1 MSLELQEPR
10 ANPSCR
16 PLPQLRPTWAAPVQP
31 GLQGRRVMGRDGGT
45 VPAESIR
52 VSPALDLPF
61 SLSGLRVMGRDGG
74 TVPDESVHVSP
85 ALDLPSLSTA
95 FCPQCLHLSESPWIS
110 VPIFFHPSSH
120 TSISHSVPAPSLF
133 CISPGRDLGAWPY
146 GCSLGTGIWWVWFN
160 GLGVEPSR
168 TPPPQQPSGLPPAA
182 PFPVL
187 PNLVLVC
194 LPQPPAGMRHCWA
207 PPCLSG

>member
-31 GLQGRRVMGRDGGT
+31 GLQGR
-45 VPAESIR
+45 
-52 VSPALDLPF
+52 
-61 SLSGLRVMGRDGG
+61 RVMGRDGG